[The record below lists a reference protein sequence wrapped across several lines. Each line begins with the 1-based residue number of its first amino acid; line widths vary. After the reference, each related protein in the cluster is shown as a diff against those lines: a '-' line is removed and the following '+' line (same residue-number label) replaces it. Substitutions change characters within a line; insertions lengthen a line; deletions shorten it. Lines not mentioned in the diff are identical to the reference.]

1 MKMEYRLYDFYGK
14 TALLVHRQGADFD
27 GTGMDLTGILEDGE
41 TIEEWYQ
48 RCAERRVRSWM
59 EMSNWEIQKI
69 KGKVI

>member
-14 TALLVHRQGADFD
+14 TALLVHRTGADFD
-27 GTGMDLTGILEDGE
+27 GTGMALTGILEDGE

-48 RCAERRVRSWM
+48 RCAECRVRSWM
-59 EMSNWEIQKI
+59 EVSNWEIQKI